1 MSKFR
6 VGDLVVGTQNSPYR
20 VTNKYSICKVTYVSD
35 LSYCFGDI
43 EVKLLHN
50 EKMKSRVGEIFNV
63 DSKYFTLYREPD
75 NFRRTK
81 YE

>member
-1 MSKFR
+1 MGRLK

-20 VTNKYSICKVTYVSD
+20 ITDKYSICKVTYVSD
-35 LSYCFGDI
+35 FPYWFSDI

-50 EKMKSRVGEIFNV
+50 EKRKSRVGEIFKVN
-63 DSKYFTLYREPD
+63 SEYFTLYREPD
-75 NFRRTK
+75 NFRRIK